1 MNRNKIV
8 SGFMTIALTMSSIA
22 AGQQRPTDSAPH
34 PTPGSSASASGVIAI
49 SPLKKGQPAPF
60 SGVLFTPRAA
70 ASVATEISTFRE
82 RSRIEITAAVASAEA
97 KKDFKYDEAAAACKT
112 DKNVLRT
119 AVETERNRS
128 ILLEKEFKKLK
139 DEMPSKNLW
148 LGIGVL
154 GGATLTLLTVFAV
167 SRATK

>member
-8 SGFMTIALTMSSIA
+8 SGFMAIALTLSSIA
-22 AGQQRPTDSAPH
+22 AGQQRPTDSASQ
-34 PTPGSSASASGVIAI
+34 PTPGSSTSSSGVIAI

-82 RSRIEITAAVASAEA
+82 RSKIEITAAVASAEA
-97 KKDFKYDEAAAACKT
+97 RKDFKYNEAAAACST
-112 DKNVLRT
+112 DKSVLGT
-119 AVETERNRS
+119 TVEAEKSRS
-128 ILLEKEFKKLK
+128 ILLEKEVQKLK
-139 DEMPSKNLW
+139 DEMPSRNLW
-148 LGIGVL
+148 LGAGVL

-167 SRATK
+167 SRAAK